1 MNDVFKRIAI
11 NLALTQRDV
20 EEAVNFSLDE
30 ATKAARDMDSIE
42 ISGWGTFYIKN
53 ARLPYIIKSLE
64 EKLKDLKFKKA
75 SDDVKIK
82 IEVIENSLEL
92 LGKRYEHK
100 TDN

>member
-53 ARLPYIIKSLE
+53 ARLPHIINSLK
-64 EKLKDLKFKKA
+64 EKLKELEKKEL

-82 IEVIENSLEL
+82 MWIIENSLEL
-92 LGKRYEHK
+92 LRKRNEH
-100 TDN
+100 